1 MMAHRG
7 HGHWDGGDRFG
18 RGESEYQ
25 LDDSHS
31 AFLELR
37 AGANPLHHP
46 LQHPS
51 LDRRPGAS
59 QHFPLSARRIGPTV
73 SRSPSPSHTARERLL
88 LLPESGDDHYS
99 EWMPHA
105 SWNPNGP
112 AWQTLNLEHGA
123 RPSPAVGPRPDPD
136 PHLEQFTKEPE
147 GTACLREVSRTP
159 SPSPS
164 TIRRPTGRRLP
175 PTPSQPS
182 LLSLAPPVVPAAPEA
197 SSSSSPLHLQ
207 INFPRLDCSPSR
219 TPGLPA
225 IRLPSMLPSSRLS
238 GQPGWPPLGL
248 GPFHQLEQRLPHI
261 QPLLLSAFDQAVQAG
276 RGQRQLPPMPRGA
289 GLLPGAILPPP
300 SLGHSPSR
308 RIVED
313 DDEDWC

>member
-1 MMAHRG
+1 
-7 HGHWDGGDRFG
+7 
-18 RGESEYQ
+18 
-25 LDDSHS
+25 
-31 AFLELR
+31 
-37 AGANPLHHP
+37 
-46 LQHPS
+46 
-51 LDRRPGAS
+51 
-59 QHFPLSARRIGPTV
+59 
-73 SRSPSPSHTARERLL
+73 
-88 LLPESGDDHYS
+88 
-99 EWMPHA
+99 MPQA
-105 SWNPNGP
+105 TWNPTGS
-112 AWQTLNLEHGA
+112 AWQTLNDDHGPGP
-123 RPSPAVGPRPDPD
+123 RPSPGVGPGPELDPD
-136 PHLEQFTKEPE
+136 PQWVKDPIHLEQFTKERE

-164 TIRRPTGRRLP
+164 IRRPTGRRLP

-182 LLSLAPPVVPAAPEA
+182 LLSIRAPVAAEA
-197 SSSSSPLHLQ
+197 TSSPLHLQ

-225 IRLPSMLPSSRLS
+225 IRLPSMLPSSLP
-238 GQPGWPPLGL
+238 PGHTWAPL

-276 RGQRQLPPMPRGA
+276 RGQRQLPPMPRGR
-289 GLLPGAILPPP
+289 GSLPGAILPPP